1 MYKIVAQFSG
11 LSGPYFDQKRHF
23 SNGSGH
29 EVRYS
34 PNKALIFRLIPYL
47 TERVSDRSGKNEPI
61 AKITDL
67 LSDTATAGRAVT
79 RSGLRLGSYGKLT
92 VHYSAWKLRQ
102 TYGALHGLE
111 ATVQTYGA
119 LRLRLH
125 QSHASRA
132 WFRKPAG
139 VGLVPRRAWF
149 RGRVRLGGRA

>member
-1 MYKIVAQFSG
+1 MYKIVAHFSG
-11 LSGPYFDQKRHF
+11 LCGPYFDQKRHF

-67 LSDTATAGRAVT
+67 LSDTATAGPGRN
-79 RSGLRLGSYGKLT
+79 SFRLA
-92 VHYSAWKLRQ
+92 AWKLRQ
-102 TYGALHGLE
+102 TYGALLGLE

-119 LRLRLH
+119 LRLRIH

-139 VGLVPRRAWF
+139 VGLVPSRAWF